1 MKAVSTV
8 TLPPGFRS
16 KFLDALTPPEVKAV
30 LAAAREE
37 PTLPRQVLQRQGD
50 LAHRLC
56 LPLTGLVA
64 HYRLLNDGSKIFVG
78 WGLPGRIFGLLTLL
92 AEPSPYQLTVEAVR
106 EGSLLTWD
114 RASSRMFIGQFPNM
128 RKAAILIAAG
138 AMGDFMDVLTVRAS
152 LTAPQRLA
160 HMLVKSASQI
170 GRVRREGIELDL
182 TNEQLAW
189 VAQVSLFTASRQ
201 LSKWQALG
209 IVRKKRGTILLC
221 SLPRLE
227 KIAKVGS
234 CRP

>member
-1 MKAVSTV
+1 METVSTV

-16 KFLDALTPPEVKAV
+16 KFLDALTPTEVKAV

-37 PTLPRQVLQRQGD
+37 PTFPRQVLQRQGD

-56 LPLTGLVA
+56 LPLTGHVA
-64 HYRLLNDGSKIFVG
+64 HYRLLSDGSKLFLR
-78 WGLPGRIFGLLTLL
+78 WGLPGHIFGLWTLL
-92 AEPSPYQLTVEAVR
+92 AEPSPYQLTVEAVQ

-128 RKAAILIAAG
+128 LNAVNATAAG
-138 AMGDFMDVLTVRAS
+138 SIEDFIDVLAVSAS
-152 LTAPQRLA
+152 PTAPQRLA
-160 HMLVKSASQI
+160 QMLVKSASQI
-170 GRVRREGIELDL
+170 GRVGGEGIELDF

-209 IVRKKRGTILLC
+209 IVRKRRGTVLLR

-227 KIAKVGS
+227 NIAKVRS
-234 CRP
+234 RRL